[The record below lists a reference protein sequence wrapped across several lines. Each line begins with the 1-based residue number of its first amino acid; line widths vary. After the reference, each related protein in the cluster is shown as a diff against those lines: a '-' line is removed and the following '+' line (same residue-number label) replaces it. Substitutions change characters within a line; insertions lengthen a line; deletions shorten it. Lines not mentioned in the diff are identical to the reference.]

1 MSGQDL
7 SEAARSNGRFTM
19 EISVSPIEEQPLK
32 PGDYVAGFA
41 ILILCQLAGEV
52 LVHAIRI
59 VLPSFA
65 FPGPVAGMLLLLA
78 LLPRIP
84 GQRRSV
90 MAVGNALLGILA
102 MLFVPAA
109 VGVMQYGDL
118 VLTWGLPLLFAL
130 VVSTVLT
137 LLATVG
143 TFLLTE
149 KLMNRSK
156 A

>member
-1 MSGQDL
+1 
-7 SEAARSNGRFTM
+7 M
-19 EISVSPIEEQPLK
+19 EISVSPIEEKPLK
-32 PGDYVAGFA
+32 PGDFVAGFA

-52 LVHAIRI
+52 LVHAVRI
-59 VLPSFA
+59 ALPSFA

-84 GQRRSV
+84 NQRRSV

-130 VVSTVLT
+130 VVSTVIT

-149 KLMNRSK
+149 KLMNRGRT
-156 A
+156 

>member
-1 MSGQDL
+1 MP
-7 SEAARSNGRFTM
+7 
-19 EISVSPIEEQPLK
+19 PIEEQPLK

-78 LLPRIP
+78 LLPRLP
-84 GQRRSV
+84 KQRRSV

-118 VLTWGLPLLFAL
+118 VLAWGIPLVLAL

-149 KLMNRSK
+149 KLINRGK
-156 A
+156 P

>member
-1 MSGQDL
+1 MSP
-7 SEAARSNGRFTM
+7 T
-19 EISVSPIEEQPLK
+19 EEKPLK
-32 PGDYVAGFA
+32 PGDFVAGFA
-41 ILILCQLAGEV
+41 VLILCQLAGEV
-52 LVHAIRI
+52 LVQAMRI
-59 VLPSFA
+59 ALPSFA

-84 GQRRSV
+84 NQRRAV
-90 MAVGNALLGILA
+90 MAVGNAILGILA

-118 VLTWGLPLLFAL
+118 VVTWGLPLLFAL

-149 KLMNRSK
+149 KLMNRGRS
-156 A
+156 